1 MKRDPNP
8 VSCPEILKK
17 IAGLHAWVPHMSDDR
32 KCDYVNACTELHP
45 EFEALSG
52 SPYCFTFILRW
63 LEDDRGPQPS
73 ISFNCHPRWF
83 PCVSHDDDYHHDHHH
98 IIITFI
104 VIITIGI
111 SVTTIVF
118 IRLVLDP
125 SLTTGL
131 RDWERCSTRPRSSL

>member
-52 SPYCFTFILRW
+52 SPYCFTFNLRW
-63 LEDDRGPQPS
+63 LEDDRDTSTEARNPAFPS
-73 ISFNCHPRWF
+73 TATRGGSPAFHMMTITIT
-83 PCVSHDDDYHHDHHH
+83 
-98 IIITFI
+98 IIITL
-104 VIITIGI
+104 
-111 SVTTIVF
+111 SS
-118 IRLVLDP
+118 P
-125 SLTTGL
+125 S
-131 RDWERCSTRPRSSL
+131 SSSSPLASA